1 MTIYISLEQ
10 VDKIELMAWP
20 THRVIFHS
28 GNDELDVC
36 APEMENLSAMACE
49 IIRQVA
55 AAPGRHLRL
64 HPHKA
69 LERAFIAGIAAAA
82 YDSRDRSV
90 YHNVNPDNE
99 EIKAA
104 EEAGR
109 AFFASGEFVEVVRSI
124 LGRNEQ

>member
-1 MTIYISLEQ
+1 MAIYISLEQ
-10 VDKIELMAWP
+10 VDKIELLAWP

-28 GNDELDVC
+28 GNNELDVC

-55 AAPGRHLRL
+55 AAPARHLRL

-109 AFFASGEFVEVVRSI
+109 AFFASGEFVEVVRSV

>member
-55 AAPGRHLRL
+55 AAPARHLRL

-82 YDSRDRSV
+82 YDGRDGAI
-90 YHNVNPDNE
+90 YHNIPPGDDEV
-99 EIKAA
+99 KAA

-124 LGRNEQ
+124 LGRGEE

>member
-55 AAPGRHLRL
+55 AAPARHLRL

-69 LERAFIAGIAAAA
+69 LERAFIAGIAGAA
-82 YDSRDRSV
+82 YDGRDGAI
-90 YHNVNPDNE
+90 YHNIPPDNDE
-99 EIKAA
+99 VKAA

-124 LGRNEQ
+124 LGRGEE